1 MHPAWAL
8 LVVVVVIL
16 VVYLLMANNADK
28 AFIESVAVAQA
39 ACNKAYASQTEEDFN
54 AAIAAATAAKTAR
67 SISLNQYAP
76 ALAAGPPIP
85 AEVQTASDQL
95 DNMKCT
101 YHTLDQVAID
111 AITTATAACAAASTA
126 QTKENIATAKAA
138 KDAAQAAIK
147 AALDQYGGNTEY
159 ITAALAYTIENYKYL
174 SCPLGRPVKQ
184 VKVTRPAN
192 VDQAISIAEFDIL
205 DENGVPVPKSKM
217 TFTPINSYWAYGG
230 SNPIRDGSYNSGV
243 WFGFSDLTATGPN
256 PGFVVDIPTT
266 MVSAVAL
273 TPRQDWNGRLL
284 GSRVEL
290 ISPDGSVLATDTVK
304 DSQLVDYPKPVTNE
318 NGKQVK
324 WYLVQF

>member
-1 MHPAWAL
+1 MHPGWAL
-8 LVVVVVIL
+8 LAVVVVIL
-16 VVYLLMANNADK
+16 IVYLLMANNADK
-28 AFIESVAVAQA
+28 AFIKSVADAQVA
-39 ACNKAYASQTEEDFN
+39 CDKAYTSQTEEDFN
-54 AAIAAATAAKTAR
+54 AAIAATAAAKTAR

-76 ALAAGPPIP
+76 ALAAGPSIP
-85 AEVQTASDQL
+85 AEVQAASNQL
-95 DNMKCT
+95 DNLKCT
-101 YHTLDQVAID
+101 YHTLDQAAIS
-111 AITTATAACAAASTA
+111 AITTATAACNAASTA

-138 KDAAQAAIK
+138 RDAAQAAIK
-147 AALDQYGGNTEY
+147 AALDQYSGGTDY
-159 ITAALAYTIENYKYL
+159 VTAALSSTIASYNSL

-184 VKVTRPAN
+184 VRVTRPAG

-230 SNPIRDGSYNSGV
+230 SSPIKDDNYNSGV
-243 WFGFSDLTATGPN
+243 WFGFSDLTAAGPN
-256 PGFVVDIPTT
+256 PGFVVDLSTT

-284 GSRVEL
+284 GSQIQL

-324 WYLVQF
+324 WYLVPF